1 MDKGEIQAITE
12 FRKAYQIKQ
21 PDSNLIEKLEKI
33 PWDSNILIY
42 VGATIAGKGLQTLI
56 VALPFILKQNPNTH
70 LVLVGSGVSRELFE
84 ALVYAIAK
92 RNESLLDIL
101 VDKGFDFDPVEL
113 SGPWTD
119 VKAFLN
125 DNETKTD
132 LFNYGSNLLEH
143 VHFLGRL
150 DHHILRY
157 VFPCSDIGF
166 FPSIIPEAYANVL
179 FESLS
184 NGVLPMVSYFSG
196 LACGLDSLETYL
208 GRDLIDLMK
217 ISINDATRIPGLI
230 KNISRILSNSNIE
243 LISQK
248 LRKIAVEN
256 YDWDIRAR
264 QMTDVYS
271 QFISNGK
278 KH

>member
-1 MDKGEIQAITE
+1 MDKGEIQAITD

-119 VKAFLN
+119 VKAFLSSN
-125 DNETKTD
+125 KTKTD

-184 NGVLPMVSYFSG
+184 NGVLPVVSYFS
-196 LACGLDSLETYL
+196 
-208 GRDLIDLMK
+208 
-217 ISINDATRIPGLI
+217 
-230 KNISRILSNSNIE
+230 
-243 LISQK
+243 
-248 LRKIAVEN
+248 
-256 YDWDIRAR
+256 
-264 QMTDVYS
+264 
-271 QFISNGK
+271 
-278 KH
+278 

>member
-1 MDKGEIQAITE
+1 MQ
-12 FRKAYQIKQ
+12 F
-21 PDSNLIEKLEKI
+21 
-33 PWDSNILIY
+33 
-42 VGATIAGKGLQTLI
+42 
-56 VALPFILKQNPNTH
+56 
-70 LVLVGSGVSRELFE
+70 
-84 ALVYAIAK
+84 AK
-92 RNESLLDIL
+92 RNEALLDIL

-119 VKAFLN
+119 VKVFLSN
-125 DNETKTD
+125 NKTKTD

-179 FESLS
+179 FESLA

-196 LACGLDSLETYL
+196 LACGIDSLVPHL
-208 GRDLIDLMK
+208 GQDVVDLMK
-217 ISINDATRIPGLI
+217 IQVNDATRIPGLI

-271 QFISNGK
+271 KFISTRK